1 MLLNFPV
8 QDRSRTKYTKQG
20 TSTKSRHKLGNLIA
34 FLFPPSFKLL
44 LGRRGE
50 RDKLPVINIYLNT
63 ISKGST
69 HWLFALDLSTAKGN
83 WIPVYS
89 DLSVSTEAQ
98 YVDMIHYRRDRLCK
112 SSLRKEQGQSSPRK
126 VFFVSSLSSRKR

>member
-1 MLLNFPV
+1 M
-8 QDRSRTKYTKQG
+8 
-20 TSTKSRHKLGNLIA
+20 
-34 FLFPPSFKLL
+34 
-44 LGRRGE
+44 
-50 RDKLPVINIYLNT
+50 
-63 ISKGST
+63 
-69 HWLFALDLSTAKGN
+69 AKGN

-126 VFFVSSLSSRKR
+126 VFCFKSLFSEEVE